1 MTRQDRSPGEIRPID
16 LQIHVNDYAEGSC
29 LITLGKTKVMCT
41 ASLEK
46 PAPKW
51 VQATGG
57 GWVTAEYGMLPR
69 STHERMKRDKAM
81 NSGRSLE
88 ISRLIGRALRSA
100 VDLSKMPDCQ
110 ITIDCDVLHADGST
124 RCASITGGYV
134 ALALALRKLHDVG
147 ELPQWPLV
155 RQVVAISAGLQ
166 NEQVLVDLDY
176 EEDSSI
182 HTDMNFVFDHVLNLI
197 EVQGTAEKSSFSKN
211 QFLSLWE
218 AAEKGAKQLL
228 LKQAEILNPL
238 LPEPFVKG
246 FSS

>member
-1 MTRQDRSPGEIRPID
+1 RQ
-16 LQIHVNDYAEGSC
+16 
-29 LITLGKTKVMCT
+29 
-41 ASLEK
+41 
-46 PAPKW
+46 
-51 VQATGG
+51 
-57 GWVTAEYGMLPR
+57 
-69 STHERMKRDKAM
+69 
-81 NSGRSLE
+81 
-88 ISRLIGRALRSA
+88 
-100 VDLSKMPDCQ
+100 
-110 ITIDCDVLHADGST
+110 
-124 RCASITGGYV
+124 
-134 ALALALRKLHDVG
+134 ALALRKLHDVG